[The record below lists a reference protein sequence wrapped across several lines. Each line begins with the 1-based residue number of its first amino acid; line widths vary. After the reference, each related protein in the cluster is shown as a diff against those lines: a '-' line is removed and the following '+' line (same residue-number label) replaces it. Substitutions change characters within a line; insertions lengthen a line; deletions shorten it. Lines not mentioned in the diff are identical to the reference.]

1 MHDLL
6 TRIEGAPPREVFA
19 VEPGLPRAKMAR
31 KVLDR
36 LTEDLEAA
44 AEQVKVAG
52 QALGQR
58 PARELELVARADA
71 ALEHLHSFLKGVQEG
86 RR

>member
-1 MHDLL
+1 MNE
-6 TRIEGAPPREVFA
+6 TIAAVATPFGQGALA
-19 VEPGLPRAKMAR
+19 VIRLSGVEALP
-31 KVLDR
+31 
-36 LTEDLEAA
+36 
-44 AEQVKVAG
+44 VAG

-71 ALEHLHSFLKGVQEG
+71 ALEPLHSFLKGVQEG